1 MWAAQLIT
9 LKFQFGFTPPSHRQ
23 SQWNGFHHIR
33 ISRGIWCMKSGAFNH
48 SWVTSTSEKTSC
60 TQGSSVD
67 IRLRSEAKTFLC
79 SELFIKQDMYDNI
92 HSCCMT
98 WYFWGWW
105 SQQGYETSF
114 QPTALSLITGAL
126 RIAWAHQTDQITEAP
141 FFMKIVFLY
150 CERWLQSQV
159 LGRKSFLFNPE
170 SCSPNVSQSVCN
182 CGL

>member
-67 IRLRSEAKTFLC
+67 IRLWSEAKTFLC

-126 RIAWAHQTDQITEAP
+126 RITWAHQKRSDYRSAIFYENCFPLLWEMIAISSLRE
-141 FFMKIVFLY
+141 KIILI
-150 CERWLQSQV
+150 
-159 LGRKSFLFNPE
+159 
-170 SCSPNVSQSVCN
+170 
-182 CGL
+182 